1 MWVKRNAEAFGGD
14 PENITIGGQSAGGG
28 SVMAQ
33 VASPL
38 NKGLFKRAIVDSGM
52 EQVPYPP
59 GMFGSALTL
68 EEAEKGGI
76 QFFEE
81 LGVKTLAE
89 ARALPAEFVRDK
101 MAESKVRFGV
111 VVDNNFFVGA
121 SNDRFF
127 RRECDILPMMFGHT
141 SDEFPGTP
149 RVNSIAEL
157 REYAEKTFGEDADEY
172 MNIVTSKTG
181 SFRET
186 MHNAAVQ
193 HLEFSCRLVSKM
205 KAATGEKTPYW
216 YWVFD
221 PEIPGWDN
229 PGTFHSSDLWF
240 FFESLANC
248 WRPFEGKH
256 YDLARLMCNYWANF
270 IKCGDPNGNDANG
283 KQMPYWA
290 PYTEENPCRMWFG
303 DTAYTENDGPREV
316 VDFLL
321 KNKMKNYQF

>member
-1 MWVKRNAEAFGGD
+1 
-14 PENITIGGQSAGGG
+14 
-28 SVMAQ
+28 
-33 VASPL
+33 
-38 NKGLFKRAIVDSGM
+38 
-52 EQVPYPP
+52 
-59 GMFGSALTL
+59 
-68 EEAEKGGI
+68 
-76 QFFEE
+76 
-81 LGVKTLAE
+81 
-89 ARALPAEFVRDK
+89 
-101 MAESKVRFGV
+101 
-111 VVDNNFFVGA
+111 
-121 SNDRFF
+121 
-127 RRECDILPMMFGHT
+127 
-141 SDEFPGTP
+141 
-149 RVNSIAEL
+149 
-157 REYAEKTFGEDADEY
+157 
-172 MNIVTSKTG
+172 MN
-181 SFRET
+181 FRET

-270 IKCGDPNGNDANG
+270 IKCGDPNGKDANG
-283 KQMPYWA
+283 KPMPYWA